1 MVAHGLFTSFDIED
15 IDDSSLSPRW
25 GGGMD
30 IDPPYRENPD
40 GSRDLYLPLEG
51 SELVPAFPVPDSVL
65 FNRSSPTSLPGW
77 PSGLVYELALGLDS
91 ENHILNKYMVSPEEY
106 EYLKTLPA
114 FRKDLVTKIGEKEK
128 DGITFRVKARLQ
140 AEMYLENEIHE
151 IVTNTSL
158 PASTRLDAIKWVAK
172 MGDLE
177 PKEAK
182 GENQQNQT
190 FAIQINF

>member
-15 IDDSSLSPRW
+15 IDTSPL
-25 GGGMD
+25 GAL
-30 IDPPYRENPD
+30 PT
-40 GSRDLYLPLEG
+40 RDLYLPLEG
-51 SELVPAFPVPDSVL
+51 SELVPAFPVPDSVS

-77 PSGLVYELALGLDS
+77 PSSLTYELALGLDS
-91 ENHILNKYMVSPEEY
+91 EEHILNKYMVSPEEY

-114 FRKDLVTKIGEKEK
+114 FRKDLVAKIGEKEK
-128 DGITFRVKARLQ
+128 NGTTFGVKARLQ

-151 IVTNTSL
+151 IVTSSTT
-158 PASTRLDAIKWVAK
+158 PASTRLAAIQWVAK

-182 GENQQNQT
+182 GDNQQNNQ
-190 FAIQINF
+190 FNINISF